1 MLPVAFFGVD
11 NNGFGVAVNLLV
23 IFLVATWLALV
34 YWAYSDAKR
43 RLDDS
48 VLIAAAGFSALV
60 FPFAGALVYAIVRP
74 PETMDDR
81 YERELDI
88 RAAEL
93 RVRMLEKGLKSG
105 SEGAAYVASVAG
117 ELSGEP
123 TTRRAPSS
131 RPASAQTK
139 APPTNRPASSSGGD
153 TAAAQRRTERAVEQP
168 SATRPSQAARP
179 AQDDPRQRPTA

>member
-23 IFLVATWLALV
+23 IFLIATWLALV

-48 VLIAAAGFSALV
+48 VLVAAAGFAALV

-105 SEGAAYVASVAG
+105 PEGAAYMSSVAG

-123 TTRRAPSS
+123 TTRRAASS
-131 RPASAQTK
+131 RSASAPSK
-139 APPTNRPASSSGGD
+139 APPVKRPQSGLGGD
-153 TAAAQRRTERAVEQP
+153 TAAAQRRAERPGEQP
-168 SATRPSQAARP
+168 SATRPSQAPRP
-179 AQDDPRQRPTA
+179 AQDDPRQQPTA